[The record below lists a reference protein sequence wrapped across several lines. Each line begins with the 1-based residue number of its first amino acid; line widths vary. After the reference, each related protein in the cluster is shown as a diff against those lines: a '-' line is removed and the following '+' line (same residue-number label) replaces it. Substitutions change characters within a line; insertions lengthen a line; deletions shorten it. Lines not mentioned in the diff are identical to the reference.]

1 MANPSL
7 TAKSRKTLGRKVKK
21 LRREGLLPANLY
33 GKKIKSQAL
42 ELPAAEF
49 LKVYEQEGETG
60 LIDLKINSQTRPV
73 LVHNLQIHPVTD
85 EPLHVDFRQV
95 SLTEKTTADVPIE
108 IRGDAPAVE
117 QKKGI
122 LIQLLNEV
130 EVEALPQDLPDEI
143 LVDVSKLGEVGQ
155 AITVADLVYD
165 KNKVKVLADPGETVV
180 KINPLE
186 EEEVVTPP
194 AEEKAAEGEAPEGVE
209 APEGEVKKPPEE
221 AGAAPVKEG
230 RRPEPFG
237 SEPQGRRPTEGK
249 APEGKSEVKEVE
261 KKEKGK

>member
-1 MANPSL
+1 MANPNL

-33 GKKIKSQAL
+33 GKKIKSLAL

-49 LKVYEQEGETG
+49 LKVYKQEGETG
-60 LIDLKINSQTRPV
+60 LIDLKINSQTHPV

-122 LIQLLNEV
+122 LIQPLNEI
-130 EVEALPQDLPDEI
+130 EVEALPADLPDQI
-143 LVDVSKLGEVGQ
+143 LVDVSKLDEVGQ
-155 AITVADLVYD
+155 SISVADLV
-165 KNKVKVLADPGETVV
+165 
-180 KINPLE
+180 
-186 EEEVVTPP
+186 
-194 AEEKAAEGEAPEGVE
+194 
-209 APEGEVKKPPEE
+209 
-221 AGAAPVKEG
+221 
-230 RRPEPFG
+230 
-237 SEPQGRRPTEGK
+237 
-249 APEGKSEVKEVE
+249 
-261 KKEKGK
+261 

>member
-60 LIDLKINSQTRPV
+60 LIDLKINSQTHPV

-122 LIQLLNEV
+122 LIQPLNEV
-130 EVEALPQDLPDEI
+130 EVEALPADLPDQVV
-143 LVDVSKLGEVGQ
+143 VDISKLEEVGQ

-165 KNKVKVLADPGETVV
+165 KNKVKILVDPGETVV

-186 EEEVVTPP
+186 EEEVVAPPPTEEEVP
-194 AEEKAAEGEAPEGVE
+194 AEGEMPEGEAPVEG
-209 APEGEVKKPPEE
+209 APPVGEPVAEKKVPAE
-221 AGAAPVKEG
+221 EG
-230 RRPEPFG
+230 RRPEPA
-237 SEPQGRRPTEGK
+237 EGK
-249 APEGKSEVKEVE
+249 APEGKPEVKEVE

>member
-60 LIDLKINSQTRPV
+60 LIDLKINSQTHPV

-122 LIQLLNEV
+122 LIQPLNEV
-130 EVEALPQDLPDEI
+130 EVEALPADLPDQVV
-143 LVDVSKLGEVGQ
+143 VDISKLEEVGQ

-165 KNKVKVLADPGETVV
+165 KSKIKILAEAGETVV

-186 EEEVVTPP
+186 EEEEVAPPTEGEVP
-194 AEEKAAEGEAPEGVE
+194 AEGEVPEGEVPVEEGAEKPVEEGEAP
-209 APEGEVKKPPEE
+209 PK
-221 AGAAPVKEG
+221 
-230 RRPEPFG
+230 
-237 SEPQGRRPTEGK
+237 EGK
-249 APEGKSEVKEVE
+249 APEGRPPEGKVE
-261 KKEKGK
+261 KEEKQE

>member
-33 GKKIKSQAL
+33 GKKIKSLAL

-49 LKVYEQEGETG
+49 LKIYEQEGETG
-60 LIDLKINSQTRPV
+60 LIDLKINSQTHPV

-122 LIQLLNEV
+122 LIQPLNEV
-130 EVEALPQDLPDEI
+130 EVEALPADLPDQVV
-143 LVDVSKLGEVGQ
+143 VDVSKLEEVGQ
-155 AITVADLVYD
+155 SISVADLVYD
-165 KNKVKVLADPGETVV
+165 KNKVKILADPSETVV

-186 EEEVVTPP
+186 EEEVVVAPP
-194 AEEKAAEGEAPEGVE
+194 TEEEVPVEGEVPEGEAV
-209 APEGEVKKPPEE
+209 AEGEVKKPAEE
-221 AGAAPVKEG
+221 AEAPSKEG
-230 RRPEPFG
+230 RRPEPA
-237 SEPQGRRPTEGK
+237 EGK
-249 APEGKSEVKEVE
+249 PEGEEVE